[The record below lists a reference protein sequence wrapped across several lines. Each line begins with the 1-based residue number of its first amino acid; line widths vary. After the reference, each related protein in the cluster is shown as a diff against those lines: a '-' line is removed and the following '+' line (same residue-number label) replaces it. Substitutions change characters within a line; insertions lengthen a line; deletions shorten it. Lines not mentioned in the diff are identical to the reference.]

1 MKTDMKKLCA
11 AVFTAV
17 IVSCVGATTC
27 FSAPSLTAR
36 READGT
42 TTVKVVTDAKVPN
55 YLLYIL
61 KPGTSAEQM
70 VKPDG
75 KLQGIYKLEQLKEG
89 SPINAEYDL
98 YTYSFSTEN
107 GDAPGE
113 YLVIAV
119 GEDLEAEDKAAQTR
133 FVIPSAEE
141 EASALAA
148 VDASPVEAT
157 ISEYQGKVW
166 YVDFENEAY
175 KANKNEV
182 LASFAMLCDNPNCGG
197 DVQQAFETA
206 CALTELKHAPSS
218 QVYQILYACE
228 NDFGLTYCQEI
239 RDKDDGFLKS
249 FTDLRSDGSTN
260 PLRTTTELNKL
271 LRNAQGLSRIN
282 VAKRETV
289 VDTLREFE
297 DVFGLTKTLGG
308 ADDYKIA
315 KEILVTEGNEYTSVA
330 QVVTAVE
337 KAVKNST
344 SSVDNKPSHSSTGGG
359 SFGGGVMASGMDY
372 TGAAMQNTMNDISPA
387 EETDSAFRD
396 LQGAEWAEGYIE
408 YMNYAGIMTGD
419 GNGKFRPDDPITREE
434 FAKALLSALK
444 ITGDDFTV
452 EKPMA
457 FSDVDNDAWYYETVE
472 IACRSG
478 IVNGIDDITFGVGQ
492 LITREDAATM
502 AIRARYTA
510 KLAFR
515 RMGDTV
521 EFADRESIAGYA
533 LSAVT
538 ELQKAGILSGYED
551 GTFKPQNSIT
561 RAETAKLLY
570 GMLDGLGKL

>member
-1 MKTDMKKLCA
+1 MRKDMKKLCA
-11 AVFTAV
+11 AVFAAV
-17 IVSCVGATTC
+17 TVLCVGATTC

-36 READGT
+36 RETDGT
-42 TTVKVVTDAKVPN
+42 TTVKIVTNKKAPN

-70 VKPDG
+70 VNPNG

-89 SPINAEYDL
+89 SPVNAEYDL
-98 YTYSFSTEN
+98 YTYSFSMEV
-107 GDAPGE
+107 GDTPGE

-119 GEDLEAEDKAAQTR
+119 GEDLEAGDKAAETR
-133 FVIPSAEE
+133 FVVSVPEDE
-141 EASALAA
+141 TKALIAVVAA
-148 VDASPVEAT
+148 PVEAT
-157 ISEYQGKVW
+157 LQEYQGKVW

-182 LASFAMLCDNPNCGG
+182 LTSFAEICKNPNCGG
-197 DVQQAFETA
+197 DVQLAFEIA

-218 QVYQILYACE
+218 QIYQILYAHE
-228 NDFGLTYCQEI
+228 NDFGLAYCQEI

-249 FTDLRSDGSTN
+249 FTDLRSDGNTN
-260 PLRTTTELNKL
+260 PLRTTTDLNKL
-271 LRNAQGLSRIN
+271 LRNTQGLSRIN
-282 VAKRETV
+282 AAKRETV
-289 VDTLREFE
+289 VDILREFE
-297 DVFGLTKTLGG
+297 DVFGLSETLSG
-308 ADDYKIA
+308 AADYTIA
-315 KEILVTEGNEYTSVA
+315 KEILATAGNEYTSVA

-337 KAVKNST
+337 KAVKNSAP
-344 SSVDNKPSHSSTGGG
+344 SVDNKPSHSSSGGG
-359 SFGGGVMASGMDY
+359 GITVSGTDY
-372 TGAAMQNTMNDISPA
+372 TGAAMSDIMNDISPVD
-387 EETDSAFRD
+387 EENSAFWD
-396 LQGAEWAEGYIE
+396 LKGAEWAEGYIE

-457 FSDVDNDAWYYETVE
+457 FSDVDGDAWYYEAVE
-472 IACRSG
+472 IAYRSG

-502 AIRARYTA
+502 VIRARYAA